1 MLNRLRHLIAR
12 QCLWWCLAGVLL
24 IVLQPFLCADS
35 RQGRMDDEGELNV
48 RSADA
53 SWAIEA
59 DDRSGPD
66 SGVETTLFVPATAGI
81 DTPHA
86 LKHGID
92 CLLALIFLL
101 VPLTV
106 ASRRLVEAY
115 DDVAPPPVPPRSGA
129 PPPTPCR
136 WHRLPPKTAPPLTC

>member
-1 MLNRLRHLIAR
+1 MLNRLHHLIAR
-12 QCLWWCLAGVLL
+12 QCLWWCVAGVLL
-24 IVLQPFLCADS
+24 VVLQPFLCADS
-35 RQGRMDDEGELNV
+35 GHGRMDDEGELNV

-59 DDRSGPD
+59 DDRGGSG
-66 SGVETTLFVPATAGI
+66 SGLETTLFVPATAGI

-106 ASRRLVEAY
+106 ASRRSAEAY

-129 PPPTPCR
+129 PPPTACR